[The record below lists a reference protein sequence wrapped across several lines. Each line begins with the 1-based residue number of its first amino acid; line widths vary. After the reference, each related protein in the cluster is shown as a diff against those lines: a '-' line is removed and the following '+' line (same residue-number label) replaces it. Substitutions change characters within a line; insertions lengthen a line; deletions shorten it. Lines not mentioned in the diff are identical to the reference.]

1 MAWLAGSLVVTM
13 VTWTL
18 LATLVSSLP
27 AAEPRSQRVQRSAA
41 DDDDGLRGE
50 LADLSSTRFDTQKRP
65 WGRNNVAVWGKRFT
79 ADLNAEA
86 PGVDKRKWGQ
96 KNMALWGKR
105 FVSNNDAEQW
115 DDYPLTKRRWGQ
127 KHMAIWG
134 KRADADML
142 KYDIDQLEAQ
152 KRKWG
157 QQNMALWG

>member
-18 LATLVSSLP
+18 LTTLVSSLP
-27 AAEPRSQRVQRSAA
+27 AVEPGSQRVRRSAA
-41 DDDDGLRGE
+41 DDGE
-50 LADLSSTRFDTQKRP
+50 LADLSSTRFDAQKRP

-79 ADLNAEA
+79 PDLNADA
-86 PGVDKRKWGQ
+86 PGVDKRRWGQ

-105 FVSNNDAEQW
+105 FFNDIDAEQR

-142 KYDIDQLEAQ
+142 KYDIDQLEAK